1 MTATT
6 EQWNQHHRW
15 RPRTEEGPKANNTV
29 VQCEEDEEEEEDWEG
44 GERSKSSTCL
54 FSGGGGGARHRRQ
67 GTHGRT
73 TGASAADFA
82 LLLYYYHHISRTQSF
97 NIDGFLVYFL
107 VPCRLTA
114 KSDKARC
121 VMRKPM
127 GRAAQVPAL

>member
-15 RPRTEEGPKANNTV
+15 RPRTEEGPKANHIGAV
-29 VQCEEDEEEEEDWEG
+29 VQSGDGEGKATEG

-54 FSGGGGGARHRRQ
+54 FSGGGGGARRERQ